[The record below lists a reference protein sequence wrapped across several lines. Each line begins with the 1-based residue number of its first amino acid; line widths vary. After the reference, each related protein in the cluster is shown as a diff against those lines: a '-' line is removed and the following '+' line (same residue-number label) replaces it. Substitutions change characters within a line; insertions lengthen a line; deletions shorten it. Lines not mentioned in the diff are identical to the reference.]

1 MRLIGMLDSP
11 YVRRV
16 AISMKLMGI
25 EFTHESISL
34 FRNFDQF
41 RAINPVVKA
50 PTLVTD
56 DGVVLMD
63 SSLILEHLE
72 KVAGP
77 QRSLMPVDM
86 HAHVEAL
93 HVIGLQLA
101 AYEKS
106 VQIIYEHNHRPPEK
120 WHQPWLDR
128 VQLQLLAA
136 HEELE
141 KAMARQS
148 GWFGGDRLM
157 QADVTVAVGWRF
169 MQHEV
174 PEIVTP
180 KAFPRLT
187 AHSARAEALP
197 AFVETGF

>member
-25 EFTHESISL
+25 AFTHESISL

-41 RAINPVVKA
+41 RTINPVVKA

-56 DGVVLMD
+56 DGVVLME

-72 KVAGP
+72 RIVGP
-77 QRSLMPVDM
+77 QRSLMPQDM

-141 KAMARQS
+141 KAMTRHP
-148 GWFGGDRLM
+148 GWFGGDRMM
-157 QADVTVAVGWRF
+157 QPDVTVAVGWRF

-180 KAFPRLT
+180 KAFPRLA
-187 AHSARAEALP
+187 AHSARAELLP